1 MFCKNCG
8 AMLQEGANVCT
19 QCGAPV
25 GAGNQYCFNC
35 GQCSDGAPFCSN
47 CGAPQNASGRPGQQT
62 PPGGMPY
69 GQPKSKLA
77 AVILAFLLG
86 TLGIHNFYL
95 GYTNKGIA
103 QLLLTLIGGWLCGAG
118 AIVAGIWALVEA
130 VQLLTGSIDR
140 DANGV
145 PLKNEF

>member
-1 MFCKNCG
+1 MFCRNCG

-35 GQCSDGAPFCSN
+35 GQCSDGAPFCAN
-47 CGAPQNASGRPGQQT
+47 CGAPQNAAAQPGAA
-62 PPGGMPY
+62 PY
-69 GQPKSKLA
+69 GPQKSKLA

-103 QLLLTLIGGWLCGAG
+103 QLLLTLLGGWLCGAG
-118 AIVAGIWALVEA
+118 AIAAGIWALVEA
-130 VQLLTGSIDR
+130 IQLLTGSILQ

>member
-1 MFCKNCG
+1 MFCRNCG

-35 GQCSDGAPFCSN
+35 GQCSDGAPFCAN
-47 CGAPQNASGRPGQQT
+47 CGAPQNAAAQPGAA
-62 PPGGMPY
+62 PY
-69 GQPKSKLA
+69 GPQKSKLA

-103 QLLLTLIGGWLCGAG
+103 QLLLTLLGGWLCGAG
-118 AIVAGIWALVEA
+118 AIAAGIWALVEA
-130 VQLLTGSIDR
+130 IQLLTGSIHR

>member
-1 MFCKNCG
+1 MFCRNCG

-35 GQCSDGAPFCSN
+35 GQCSDGAQP
-47 CGAPQNASGRPGQQT
+47 GAA
-62 PPGGMPY
+62 PY
-69 GQPKSKLA
+69 GPQKSKLA

-103 QLLLTLIGGWLCGAG
+103 QLLLTLLGGWLCGAG
-118 AIVAGIWALVEA
+118 AIAAGIWALVEA
-130 VQLLTGSIDR
+130 IQLLTGSIHQ

>member
-1 MFCKNCG
+1 
-8 AMLQEGANVCT
+8 ML
-19 QCGAPV
+19 
-25 GAGNQYCFNC
+25 FR
-35 GQCSDGAPFCSN
+35 S
-47 CGAPQNASGRPGQQT
+47 
-62 PPGGMPY
+62 PY
-69 GQPKSKLA
+69 GPQKSKLA

-103 QLLLTLIGGWLCGAG
+103 QLLLTLLGGWLCGAG
-118 AIVAGIWALVEA
+118 AIAAGIWALVEA
-130 VQLLTGSIDR
+130 IQLLTGSIHQ